1 MTTVIKEDLL
11 KLSKHSQRE
20 WHRNH
25 DLLPFPSQ
33 IRECGKQ
40 RASPPSSQLRAMV
53 SLWEEQATS
62 ISDLPHTEIHTAED
76 KFETSASKDF

>member
-1 MTTVIKEDLL
+1 MTTVTKEDLL
-11 KLSKHSQRE
+11 NLSKHSQRE
-20 WHRNH
+20 GNRNH
-25 DLLPFPSQ
+25 DSLPFPSQ
-33 IRECGKQ
+33 IRQCSKQ

-62 ISDLPHTEIHTAED
+62 DLPHTEIHTAED